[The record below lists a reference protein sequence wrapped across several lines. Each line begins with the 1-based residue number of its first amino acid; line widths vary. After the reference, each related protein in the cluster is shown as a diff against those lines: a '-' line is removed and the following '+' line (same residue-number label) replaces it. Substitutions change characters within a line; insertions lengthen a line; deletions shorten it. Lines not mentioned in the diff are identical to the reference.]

1 MNVVCWEAVKCEV
14 GGRQVRDKL
23 LPSFAK
29 EYGFHPEGNIKP
41 PLRHFKQVC
50 I

>member
-14 GGRQVRDKL
+14 GGRQAQDKQMS
-23 LPSFAK
+23 SFAK

-41 PLRHFKQVC
+41 PSRDFKQVC